1 MNPTPPTSP
10 PIDATDITRPWLDMT
25 LLAQAAV
32 LLQAIHARL
41 SGQDPWLPPGAE
53 AQTPPANPKNT
64 QGKKDP
70 KPGEDQGSPTSD
82 HAAPPSTP
90 EEEDEAESQQDPQA
104 SEQEDSTDSA
114 SHPPAHGGL
123 GTAGKPAAPATT
135 QEAQA
140 AETSPLDD
148 LSWLDDL
155 LSSLEEDKFREE
167 PTLEALDTLGK
178 DDLGAEDQDADP
190 NVAPELASENEP
202 DAEKPPTPAEL
213 EEALRNAGIDLTAPD
228 GVGDI
233 TSESIQHLQNLLD
246 RLDRIEKD
254 RPEQLD
260 DTDRR
265 DRIDAAPAQEQQEQK
280 VSAPSPNPDLTAAV
294 SMQELLD
301 QLTLKIKAARLAAHG
316 EASEN
321 PTSEGEEGDIPPS
334 PQIPKGMDLADL
346 CGDGSSESLFYK
358 PKDFQKPP
366 AHKITENTWRR
377 LLKILRPSKK
387 GLLHVQKTTWTKVP
401 TRYSS
406 LIDSTPDMM
415 LPATRRA
422 PGPQEKARRALWIYL
437 DTSGSCVPLF
447 SVVHGI
453 TREFI
458 NRPDMVCRCF
468 SFDNEVR
475 ELPVWIGDRPF
486 LGGSYP
492 SNINAKKNFNITRTF
507 GDNQGGFDCI
517 EQDIQRRIQNG
528 ERHPKNVVVISDG
541 MVEFKSRDTLAH
553 PSRWLMLLS
562 REQRQHLTPPGGSF
576 FHISKQFLKDM
587 ASDDP
592 QP

>member
-53 AQTPPANPKNT
+53 SQAPPAHPQGSPNPA
-64 QGKKDP
+64 P
-70 KPGEDQGSPTSD
+70 AEDQKPENPGSPTSD
-82 HAAPPSTP
+82 HAAPPTTS
-90 EEEDEAESQQDPQA
+90 EEEDEAKGQQDPQA
-104 SEQEDSTDSA
+104 SEPKEPTDSA
-114 SHPPAHGGL
+114 SPPPAHGGH
-123 GTAGKPAAPATT
+123 GIAGKPSAPATT
-135 QEAQA
+135 QA

-167 PTLEALDTLGK
+167 PTPEALGTLS
-178 DDLGAEDQDADP
+178 QDADP
-190 NVAPELASENEP
+190 KVAPAPDSEP
-202 DAEKPPTPAEL
+202 SKPPTPAEL

-316 EASEN
+316 ESPEN
-321 PTSEGEEGDIPPS
+321 PTSEGGEGDIPPS
-334 PQIPKGMDLADL
+334 LQIPKGMDLADL

-492 SNINAKKNFNITRTF
+492 SNRNTKKNFNITRTF

-517 EQDIQRRIQNG
+517 EQDIQRRIKNG

-562 REQRQHLTPPGGSF
+562 REHRQHLTPPGGSF

-587 ASDDP
+587 ASDEP
-592 QP
+592 KP